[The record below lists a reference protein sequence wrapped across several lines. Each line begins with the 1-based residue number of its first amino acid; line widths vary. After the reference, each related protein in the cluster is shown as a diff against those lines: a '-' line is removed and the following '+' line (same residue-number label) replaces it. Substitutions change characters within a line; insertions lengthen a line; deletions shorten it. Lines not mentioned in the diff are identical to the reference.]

1 MNYKNGEEI
10 MQEFARIVVAIMR
23 TNGGL
28 TNCTVAFDDT
38 EDGSHYDVS
47 ITETPIDDNGTED
60 E

>member
-1 MNYKNGEEI
+1 MSYKNGEDI
-10 MQEFARIVVAIMR
+10 MQEFARIVGAIMR

-47 ITETPIDDNGTED
+47 ITKTPIDNIE
-60 E
+60 EE